1 MQIKELVIKNFKSFE
16 FAKIPFSKGLHVV
29 VGPNGSGK
37 SNIVDALLF
46 VFGSTSLKRL
56 RVDRL
61 SELINHNTRAKTAR
75 VRVLVEH
82 NGEDIEIVR
91 EIDENGKSVFM
102 LNEKRKALH
111 EITSYLNEMGM
122 DTDGYNTVQQGDV
135 NRIINLNP
143 EERREIIDDVSGISL
158 FDERKKEA
166 EDNLK
171 KVDEKLSKVN
181 IALAERKPYVEQLRT
196 EKEAAIKFKELDI
209 QENNYNYTLYKKQTT
224 FFIQEIEKEQK
235 SILENKN
242 KLSLLIKDKVNID
255 LDIKKFEE
263 KLEQINTELISHSEK
278 VQSTVG
284 KNYSEVLANKE
295 IIINNININQ
305 ENYNYLDA
313 ENKEASA
320 ALSLLKN
327 QKEEISILI
336 KNIQAKV
343 NEKIKIRD
351 SLRGKLSEDKKEF
364 EKIKLM
370 QDELYTTLSTY
381 NKDLRSRQDL
391 LYDKKNKLN
400 AFIMQKEIIEKK
412 DKEVIN
418 TVKVLEKKKL
428 DTEKEMNEL
437 EKSILKSTK
446 KLDDITIEYET
457 KKEDEQKIISQIQ
470 EKRIHLMSLNK
481 DLSFYSSELKK
492 KEGIKP
498 ILSKHKSYL
507 GFLEDMASL
516 SKDEKTYYSSYVVLE
531 NDSEINSIIKTT
543 QEYNLSFVILS
554 VLGIKKDNFADY
566 FKKWVEVKSKA
577 DISINNFYFDG
588 FSFKKIA
595 YKDSS
600 KIEEDTTACENEIS
614 LLNKELIKIQKEIE
628 RIEEQ
633 READI
638 KESSTQQIWLN
649 TQKELYKDVV
659 EKIGFE
665 NKDSLDKTVY
675 TKITENLGQ
684 IEKEIPSLEN
694 EISEFTKKKGDLEE
708 KLKKYS
714 VSANNILRDEFDDV
728 ATELNTLEQSLIEKV
743 SEKKMLDEKVDNK
756 MDYIEVNSDKIKVIK
771 DRLTALDD
779 QKRVLENK
787 INELKKSL
795 EGEDSKKI
803 NLFNEKSNIT
813 SKISDLQNKLHAYDN
828 DISEL
833 NLLINNSN
841 IIISTTE
848 NKISGLEQSFK
859 LQDINTEGLVEQ
871 DIPLEELNS
880 TLRRLR
886 RDKNALGNINFNAI
900 ESYDKLAAEY
910 DEIIRKCEVLVKEK
924 EQVKLMLSEINM
936 KKQTVFMDCFEK
948 MNKEFK
954 EIIKKMSSTLSGY
967 LALDGEDPLKSK
979 LLINLTK
986 AGHTKDIDIMSG
998 GEKTVTALAF
1008 IFALHAYKKAPYY
1021 ILDEVDAALDDYN
1034 TLNLLSFVK
1043 ELSKNTTIISISHNS
1058 TSVSGANQVI
1068 GVTLKDHTSV
1078 IGLNLGQ

>member
-16 FAKIPFSKGLHVV
+16 FAKIPFSKGLHVI

-61 SELINHNTRAKTAR
+61 SELINHSSRAKTAR
-75 VRVLVEH
+75 VRVVIEH
-82 NGEDIEIVR
+82 NGEEIEIIR

-111 EITSYLNEMGM
+111 EITSYLHEMGM
-122 DTDGYNTVQQGDV
+122 DTEGYNTVQQGDV

-196 EKEAAIKFKELDI
+196 EKEAAIKFKELEI
-209 QENNYNYTLYKKQTT
+209 QENNYNFTLYKKQTT

-235 SILENKN
+235 LILENKS
-242 KLSLLIKDKVNID
+242 KLSLLIKDKTNID
-255 LDIKKFEE
+255 QEIKRLEG

-284 KNYSEVLANKE
+284 KNYSEYLANKE
-295 IIINNININQ
+295 IMINNININQ
-305 ENYNYLDA
+305 ENLNYLEA
-313 ENKEASA
+313 ENKETTNV
-320 ALSLLKN
+320 LSLLKN
-327 QKEEISILI
+327 KREELNTII
-336 KNIQAKV
+336 KNLQEKV
-343 NEKIKIRD
+343 SSKIKIKD
-351 SLRGKLSEDKKEF
+351 SLKSKLSDDKKEF
-364 EKIKLM
+364 EKIKAM

-381 NKDLRSRQDL
+381 NKDLKTKQEL

-400 AFIMQKEIIEKK
+400 AYIMQKEIIEKK
-412 DKEVIN
+412 DKEVIEN
-418 TVKVLEKKKL
+418 VKALDKKKQ
-428 DTEKEMNEL
+428 DIEKELFEL
-437 EKSILKSTK
+437 EKSIVKSTK
-446 KLDDITIEYET
+446 KLDDISKEWNL
-457 KKEDEQKIISQIQ
+457 KKEDEQKIVSKIN
-470 EKRIHLMSLNK
+470 EKKINLMSLNK
-481 DLSFYSSELKK
+481 DLSFYSNELKK

-498 ILSKHKSYL
+498 VLLKHKSYL
-507 GFLEDMASL
+507 GFLEDIVSL
-516 SKDEKTYYSSYVVLE
+516 SKDQKTYYSSYVVLE
-531 NDSEINSIIKTT
+531 NDSEIKSIIKATN
-543 QEYNLSFVILS
+543 EYNLSFVILS
-554 VLGIKKDNFADY
+554 VLGLKKDDFKNY
-566 FKKWVEVKSKA
+566 FNKWVEVKSKS
-577 DISINNFYFDG
+577 SIVIDNFYFDG
-588 FSFKKIA
+588 FSYKKIA

-600 KIEEDTTACENEIS
+600 KIEADIIDCENEING
-614 LLNKELIKIQKEIE
+614 LNNELNKVFKEIE
-628 RIEEQ
+628 RIDTQ
-633 READI
+633 KGIDI
-638 KESSTQQIWLN
+638 KESSSQQIWLN

-659 EKIGFE
+659 EKIAAEKFE
-665 NKDSLDKTVY
+665 SQDKKVYVTITDNLSLIK
-675 TKITENLGQ
+675 
-684 IEKEIPSLEN
+684 KEIPSLEN
-694 EISEFTKKKGDLEE
+694 EISEFSNKKNELEE

-714 VSANNILRDEFDDV
+714 VSANNILRDEFDDI
-728 ATELNTLEQSLIEKV
+728 AGELNVLEQSLIEKI
-743 SEKKMLDEKVDNK
+743 SEKKMLDEKIDSK
-756 MDYIEVNSDKIKVIK
+756 MDYIEVNNDKLKVIS
-771 DRLTALDD
+771 DRISSLSD
-779 QKRVLENK
+779 QKMILENK

-795 EGEDSKKI
+795 EGEDSKKV
-803 NLFNEKSNIT
+803 NLFSEKSNIT
-813 SKISDLQNKLHAYDN
+813 SRITENQNKLHAYDS

-859 LQDINTEGLVEQ
+859 LQDINTVGLVEL
-871 DIPLEELNS
+871 DLPIEELNS
-880 TLRRLR
+880 TIRRIR

-900 ESYDKLAAEY
+900 ESYDKLASEY

-924 EQVKLMLSEINM
+924 EQVKGMLLEINM

>member
-61 SELINHNTRAKTAR
+61 SELINHNSRAKTAR

-122 DTDGYNTVQQGDV
+122 DTEGYNTVQQGDV

-196 EKEAAIKFKELDI
+196 EKESAIKFKELEE

-224 FFIQEIEKEQK
+224 FFIHEIENEQK

-284 KNYSEVLANKE
+284 KNYSDVLANKE
-295 IIINNININQ
+295 IILNNININ
-305 ENYNYLDA
+305 L
-313 ENKEASA
+313 ENKTYLEKESKDATEV
-320 ALSLLKN
+320 LSLLKT
-327 QKEEISILI
+327 QREEINSLI
-336 KNIQAKV
+336 KNIQVKV
-343 NEKIKIRD
+343 TEKIKIRD
-351 SLRGKLSEDKKEF
+351 SLKGKLSEDKKEF
-364 EKIKLM
+364 EKIKVM

-381 NKDLRSRQDL
+381 NKDLRTKQDM

-400 AFIMQKEIIEKK
+400 AYIMQKEIIEKK
-412 DKEVIN
+412 DKDVIEN
-418 TVKVLEKKKL
+418 IRVLDKKKQ
-428 DTEKEMNEL
+428 DIEKELNDL

-446 KLDDITIEYET
+446 KLDDITKEYDT
-457 KKEDEQKIISQIQ
+457 KKEDEQKIISKIQ
-470 EKRIHLMSLNK
+470 EKKINLMSLNK
-481 DLSFYSSELKK
+481 DLSFYSNELKK

-498 ILSKHKSYL
+498 ILLKHKSYL
-507 GFLEDMASL
+507 GFLEEMASL

-531 NDSEINSIIKTT
+531 NDSEIKSIIKATS
-543 QEYNLSFVILS
+543 EYNLSFVILS
-554 VLGIKKDNFADY
+554 VLGIKKDDFADY
-566 FKKWVEVKSKA
+566 FNKWVEVKSKS
-577 DISINNFYFDG
+577 DIAIDNFYFDG

-600 KIEEDTTACENEIS
+600 KIEEDVVACENELS
-614 LLNKELIKIQKEIE
+614 HLNKEYDSILKEINKLE
-628 RIEEQ
+628 TQ
-633 READI
+633 RGIDI
-638 KESSTQQIWLN
+638 KEASTQQIWLN

-659 EKIGFE
+659 EKIAGEKFE
-665 NKDSLDKTVY
+665 SQDKKVY
-675 TKITENLGQ
+675 TTITDNLSIIQ
-684 IEKEIPSLEN
+684 KEIPSLEN
-694 EISEFTKKKGDLEE
+694 EISEYSTKKNELEE

-714 VSANNILRDEFDDV
+714 VSANNLLRDEFDDISG
-728 ATELNTLEQSLIEKV
+728 ELNLLEQSLIEKT
-743 SEKKMLDEKVDNK
+743 SEKKMLDEKIDSK
-756 MDYIEVNSDKIKVIK
+756 MDYIEVNNDKLKAINE
-771 DRLTALDD
+771 RLISLSD
-779 QKRVLENK
+779 QKIVLENK

-803 NLFNEKSNIT
+803 NLFNEKSSIT
-813 SKISDLQNKLHAYDN
+813 SKITEYQNRLHAYDV

-848 NKISGLEQSFK
+848 NKIAGLEQSFK
-859 LQDINTEGLVEQ
+859 LQDINTENLVEL
-871 DIPLEELNS
+871 DLPLEELNAN
-880 TLRRLR
+880 LRRIR

-910 DEIIRKCEVLVKEK
+910 DEIIRKCDVLIKEK
-924 EQVKLMLSEINM
+924 EQVKGMLSEINM

-1043 ELSKNTTIISISHNS
+1043 ELSRNTTIISISHNS

-1078 IGLNLGQ
+1078 IGLNLG